1 MKCTIMQPTYNPWLG
16 YFDLIDKVDIFVF
29 LDNVQLVKRSWQ
41 VRNRIKTPNGE
52 LFLTIPIRKTKRRD
66 ELLIKD
72 ALINDEHPWRK
83 KHLKTIETYYSK
95 TKFFEEVFPF
105 LKKLILNPTRNLADF
120 NINIIQAIAKRIGI
134 ETPFVRASQIP
145 NLTGRKDKL
154 LASICKQLKCRVYIS
169 PQGSAAYLE
178 KEIPGG
184 EIVKNGIELYYH
196 NYEHPVYR
204 QLYGEFL
211 PYMGVFDLLFNEG
224 FENALTIIRQGRRK
238 DFHYLEFRKK
248 FLIKR

>member
-1 MKCTIMQPTYNPWLG
+1 LE
-16 YFDLIDKVDIFVF
+16 YFDLIDKVDIFIF
-29 LDNVQLVKRSWQ
+29 LDNVQLEKQSWQ
-41 VRNRIKTPNGE
+41 VRNRIKTAQGA
-52 LFLTIPIRKTKRRD
+52 LFLTIPVHKKSLNTPINQSYID
-66 ELLIKD
+66 D
-72 ALINDEHPWRK
+72 AQNWRE
-83 KHLKTIETYYSK
+83 KHLKTIYFSYRK
-95 TKFFEEVFPF
+95 ARYFKEVYPF
-105 LKKLILNPTRNLADF
+105 IENLILNPTKNLADF
-120 NINIIQAIAKRIGI
+120 NINIIQSIAKKIGI
-134 ETPFVRASQIP
+134 KTPFVRASQIP
-145 NLTGRKDKL
+145 NLEGKKDKL
-154 LASICKQLKCRVYIS
+154 LANICKKLACDTYIS

-204 QLYGEFL
+204 QLYGKFL
-211 PYMGVFDLLFNEG
+211 PYMGVFDLLLNEG